1 MLYTQTDQPRRTS
14 RWRLTIP
21 PPGAEREKEKGM
33 EMLIDLPAGFDE
45 PNARHNVG
53 PSHDPH
59 GYNLA
64 AMHDL

>member
-1 MLYTQTDQPRRTS
+1 
-14 RWRLTIP
+14 
-21 PPGAEREKEKGM
+21 
-33 EMLIDLPAGFDE
+33 MLIDLPAGFDE